1 MSLPDVTSS
10 KCTIIHPQQFENQLF
25 KLLYKQRFF
34 LVCFRVFFVPHFVIP
49 FPNHTAYITL
59 NATQTPMYIH
69 RFGCAI
75 MKKYRHENYNS
86 SSAHLRLA
94 CKWVNSNR
102 LPWSVF
108 TSICNVCVFWRQIIR
123 PAVRNRAPW
132 DLCPIFRSESEVL
145 GSSSTFTV
153 YGCSMLTNFAV
164 IVSVL

>member
-1 MSLPDVTSS
+1 MWLPDVTSS

-34 LVCFRVFFVPHFVIP
+34 LVCFRGFFCSTLCYPLSQPHCLHYPECNSDTDVYSQIWVRY
-49 FPNHTAYITL
+49 HEKV
-59 NATQTPMYIH
+59 QTWKLQFIQCPLEA
-69 RFGCAI
+69 G
-75 MKKYRHENYNS
+75 
-86 SSAHLRLA
+86 

-123 PAVRNRAPW
+123 PAVRNREPW